1 MISVLIPTYNYNVYP
16 LVQEVHK
23 QLDKTGVAF
32 EILVYDDHSTQ
43 PVENFQVITDL
54 PNVVYQRLF
63 ENIGRLAIRHQM
75 AKDARYD
82 FLLFMDADVFPKDR
96 FFISKLLKTLEQKK
110 ADVYFGGIK
119 VPEHPF
125 SPDKMLRWKYGKERE
140 SLTLSERITKPYHS
154 VICGSL
160 VVSKPVFLQETESM
174 LPIKKYG
181 LDTLFSYRL
190 MENKRKVHH
199 YNNPVVHLGLETN
212 EAFIQKTKNALQTYK
227 YLIDKGFLPKDY
239 IKLTR
244 YAYKIKKIC
253 PLPVCR
259 LFYSIFLPLILLNLK
274 STKPSLKI
282 FDVYKLLYFSQLKME
297 KRWLMSEKLQRDK

>member
-23 QLDKTGVAF
+23 QLYKTGVAF
-32 EILVYDDHSTQ
+32 EILVYDDYSTQ
-43 PVENFQVITDL
+43 EIQNLQAMQDL
-54 PNVVYQRLF
+54 PQVVYHRLSN
-63 ENIGRLAIRHQM
+63 NIGRLAIRHQM
-75 AKDARYD
+75 AKDAQYD
-82 FLLFMDADVFPKDR
+82 FLLFIDADVFPKDR
-96 FFISKLLKTLEQKK
+96 FFISKLLKALEQKQ

-125 SPDKMLRWKYGKERE
+125 SSDKMLRWKYGKERE
-140 SLTLSERITKPYHS
+140 SLALSERIEKPYHS

-160 VVSKPVFLQETESM
+160 VVSKSVFLQETESM

-190 MENKRKVHH
+190 MKNNRKVHH

-212 EAFIQKTKNALQTYK
+212 EVFIQKTKNALQTYK
-227 YLIDKGFLPKDY
+227 YLIDNGFLPKDY

-253 PLPVCR
+253 PVPVCR
-259 LFYSIFLPLILLNLK
+259 LLYKMISPLLLMNLR
-274 STKPSLKI
+274 SSKPLLKM
-282 FDVYKLLYFSQLKME
+282 FDIYKLLYFSQLTVD
-297 KRWLMSEKLQRDK
+297 KR

>member
-1 MISVLIPTYNYNVYP
+1 MISVLIPTYNYHVYP

-43 PVENFQVITDL
+43 EIQNSQAMKDL
-54 PNVVYQRLF
+54 PHVVYHRLSN
-63 ENIGRLAIRHQM
+63 NIGRLAIRHQM

-82 FLLFMDADVFPKDR
+82 FLLFMDADVFSKDR
-96 FFISKLLKTLEQKK
+96 FFISKLLKALEQKQ
-110 ADVYFGGIK
+110 ADVYFGGIT

-125 SPDKMLRWKYGKERE
+125 SPDKMLRWQYGKERE
-140 SLTLSERITKPYHS
+140 SLALSERLEKPYRS

-160 VVSKPVFLQETESM
+160 AVSKSVFLQETESM
-174 LPIKKYG
+174 LPINKYG

-190 MENKRKVHH
+190 MKNKRKVQH

-227 YLIDKGFLPKDY
+227 YLIDNDFLPKDY

-244 YAYKIKKIC
+244 YAYKIKKVC

-259 LFYSIFLPLILLNLK
+259 LLYSVFSPLILLNLK
-274 STKPSLKI
+274 SAKPSLKI
-282 FDVYKLLYFSQLKME
+282 FDLYKLLYFSQLT
-297 KRWLMSEKLQRDK
+297 SQDK